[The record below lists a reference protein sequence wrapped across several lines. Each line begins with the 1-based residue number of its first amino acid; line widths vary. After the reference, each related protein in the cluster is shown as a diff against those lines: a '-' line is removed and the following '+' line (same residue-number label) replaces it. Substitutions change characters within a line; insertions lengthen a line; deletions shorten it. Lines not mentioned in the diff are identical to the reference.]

1 MRFFHR
7 TSAKKAA
14 KILKVG
20 FRDSTRGYMMSA
32 TVTGVWVSDKTLTK
46 QEGASGDAV
55 LQIEV
60 KASRKDLDF
69 YEVKEERKPH
79 REWSVPARLLNKGKI
94 VRAGRDRPGE
104 HP

>member
-14 KILKVG
+14 SILKVG
-20 FRDSTRGYMMSA
+20 FRDSTGRYMMNT
-32 TVTGVWVSDKTLTK
+32 TVTGVWVSDPILT
-46 QEGASGDAV
+46 EHESAGGDSV

-60 KASRKDLDF
+60 KVTRKDLDF
-69 YEVKEERKPH
+69 YEVKEEGKPY
-79 REWSVPARLLNKGKI
+79 REWCVPARLLNRGKTM
-94 VRAGRDRPGE
+94 RAGRGRPGG